1 MLRLLEWG
9 CVCHASSLAPNERAA
24 PREHFRFRKLA
35 ELSHGDPAQ
44 GERGRVVPKRDL
56 LQRSQR
62 VAGFEWPLFHRC
74 KRIQLT
80 S

>member
-1 MLRLLEWG
+1 M
-9 CVCHASSLAPNERAA
+9 AI
-24 PREHFRFRKLA
+24 PRRV
-35 ELSHGDPAQ
+35 SVG
-44 GERGRVVPKRDL
+44 VVPKRDL